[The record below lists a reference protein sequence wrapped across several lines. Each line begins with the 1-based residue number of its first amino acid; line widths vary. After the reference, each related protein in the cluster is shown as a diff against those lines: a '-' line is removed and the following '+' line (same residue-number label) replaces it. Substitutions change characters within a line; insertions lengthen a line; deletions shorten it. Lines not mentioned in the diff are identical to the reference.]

1 MSDSKLTRKEQRDR
15 FKRQKQMQSIGI
27 MVLGLLIIVAGFVLV
42 SVTRP
47 RMAEP
52 PEFEYQMI
60 NRNTIGDPNAPIVIE
75 EFSSFACIHCRDF
88 SEGTR
93 IQLIE
98 EYVYTGQVYL
108 ISNAFNNPEDAY
120 GIAAQAAECA
130 ADQDLYWQMH
140 DTIFANFSSVG
151 YTRKQLESMA
161 DVAGLDLA
169 AYNTCMAAG
178 THIDAILAA
187 AERGAEA
194 GITGTPSFLING
206 ELRIVGNREFAFF
219 QQEIELAL
227 AAQEN

>member
-1 MSDSKLTRKEQRDR
+1 MTDSKMTRKEQRER

-52 PEFEYQMI
+52 VEFEYQMT
-60 NRNTIGDPNAPIVIE
+60 NRNAIGDPNAPVVIE

-93 IQLIE
+93 FQLIE
-98 EYVYTGQVYL
+98 DYVYTGQVYL

-140 DTIFANFSSVG
+140 DTIFANFSGVG
-151 YTRKQLESMA
+151 YTRNQLESMA
-161 DVAGLDLA
+161 EIAGLDMN
-169 AYNTCMAAG
+169 AYKACMSAG
-178 THIDAILAA
+178 THIESILET
-187 AERGAEA
+187 AERGAQA

-206 ELRIVGNREFAFF
+206 ELRIVGNREYALF